1 MDGKEIV
8 KIIEAK
14 LFELGISKGKFYKDC
29 GLNSATM
36 SNWRN
41 GVFSPS
47 PAKLHIIEEYL
58 DITFS
63 GGESKVKQHIMDKE
77 TEEILDAIR
86 TRPDLHVLFR
96 SACNAPPS
104 SIYQAV
110 AQLEKEKERNAE

>member
-8 KIIEAK
+8 RIIEAK

-41 GVFSPS
+41 GIFTPS

-58 DITFS
+58 NVTFS
-63 GGESKVKQHIMDKE
+63 DVSKIETTGMDANLAE
-77 TEEILDAIR
+77 LLDSIR
-86 TRPDLHVLFR
+86 TRPDLGVLLR
-96 SACNAPPS
+96 SASDVPPS
-104 SIYQAV
+104 SVYRIV
-110 AQLEKEKERNAE
+110 AQIEKEKEMNLE

>member
-8 KIIEAK
+8 RIIEAK

-41 GVFSPS
+41 GIFTPS

-63 GGESKVKQHIMDKE
+63 DVKSKVKQHIMDE
-77 TEEILDAIR
+77 DTAELLDSIR
-86 TRPDLHVLFR
+86 NRPDLGVLLR
-96 SACNAPPS
+96 SARDVPPS
-104 SIYQAV
+104 SVYQLV

>member
-8 KIIEAK
+8 RIIEAK

-41 GVFSPS
+41 GIFTPS

-58 DITFS
+58 DVTFS
-63 GGESKVKQHIMDKE
+63 DVPQNETTGMDANLAE
-77 TEEILDAIR
+77 LLDSIR
-86 TRPDLHVLFR
+86 NRPDLGVLLR
-96 SACNAPPS
+96 SARDVPPS
-104 SIYQAV
+104 SVYQLV